1 MPKCPSTR
9 AMCVG
14 LVIFLIGGISFGG
27 LTTFFHY
34 TNRTEFCTSCHS
46 METNYTEYKQTT
58 HFKNTSGVQASCADC
73 HVPQEF
79 GPMFVSKLLAVKDV
93 VREITG
99 TIDTPEK
106 FAARRWLLANVVWE
120 KMRATDS
127 RECRS
132 CHDYESMD
140 TDTQDK
146 RTRNKHLRAPKKGQT
161 CIDCHS
167 GIAHDEPL
175 EPDADEQVALND
187 NNS

>member
-1 MPKCPSTR
+1 MPKCPSTK

-34 TNRTEFCTSCHS
+34 TNSTVFCTSCHS
-46 METNYTEYKQTT
+46 MEINFTEYKQTL
-58 HFKNTSGVQASCADC
+58 HYKNASGVQAGCADC
-73 HVPQEF
+73 HVPQGF
-79 GPMFVSKLLAVKDV
+79 GAMFVSKFVAVKDV

-106 FAARRWLLANVVWE
+106 FEARRWLLANIVWD

-132 CHDYESMD
+132 CHTYESMD
-140 TDTQDK
+140 LVAQDK
-146 RTRNKHLRAPKKGQT
+146 RTRNKHTRAPKKGQT
-161 CIDCHS
+161 CIDCHA

-175 EPDADEQVALND
+175 EPDEQEIVALK
-187 NNS
+187 